1 MFILCVMSLR
11 IIVNKY
17 DISKKNV
24 GYELKIKEISWI
36 CKL

>member
-17 DISKKNV
+17 DISKKECRV
-24 GYELKIKEISWI
+24 WI
-36 CKL
+36 EKGN